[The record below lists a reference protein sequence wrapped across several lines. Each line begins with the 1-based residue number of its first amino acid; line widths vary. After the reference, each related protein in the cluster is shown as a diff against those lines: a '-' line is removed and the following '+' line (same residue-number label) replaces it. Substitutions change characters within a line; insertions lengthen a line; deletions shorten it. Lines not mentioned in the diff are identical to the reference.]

1 MLPRT
6 DSDEVHQQNLETV
19 RNILKDEF
27 IQKEGIA
34 GAFSSLTELRNDL
47 NHSGMRSKK
56 PPLTA
61 AKIKSQLKQNIFV
74 FASALSGSTVPEL
87 PKTNK
92 QFINLTNH
100 PSSLWDKAQ
109 LQAAAQYG
117 ECVDMPF
124 PAVDP
129 DGDEEYVDRLTDEYL
144 QKIMEIANN
153 EQSEVTVHLMGE
165 MSFTVSLVEK
175 LRNVDI
181 SCILSTSTR
190 QSKDLGNG
198 QKEITFNFVRFR
210 KYGER

>member
-1 MLPRT
+1 
-6 DSDEVHQQNLETV
+6 
-19 RNILKDEF
+19 
-27 IQKEGIA
+27 
-34 GAFSSLTELRNDL
+34 
-47 NHSGMRSKK
+47 
-56 PPLTA
+56 
-61 AKIKSQLKQNIFV
+61 
-74 FASALSGSTVPEL
+74 
-87 PKTNK
+87 
-92 QFINLTNH
+92 INLTNH

-129 DGDEEYVDRLTDEYL
+129 EGDEEYVDRLTDVYL

-175 LRNVDI
+175 LRNVGI

-210 KYGER
+210 KYA